1 MALGIGFGAE
11 RIGLA
16 AIRWP
21 KTAAALVLAL
31 LTLIGASLPNLR
43 FDDDIHRVFLSDSA
57 LSDAQRRYEAEQNPP
72 TSTLVAHVQ
81 SADPFTAADLT
92 ILRDISLDLGFI
104 DGVIGVASPFILRMS
119 ADAKTPDGQPVFP
132 PLIADSYGDELKAFR
147 ALDTGLPTFINGPQ
161 TALLISVSIDLVQAR
176 VSDIV
181 PQVEAEFARAL
192 PENLTL
198 TVTGEDAISLEI
210 VSGLKEDLVALNLW
224 GGLLVA
230 FVALVLLRDLRM
242 VLLAV
247 VPALCGA
254 ASVLALSVWLSY
266 PITVLSNV
274 IPILLL
280 VLGVA
285 DGVHL
290 TGHLKSK
297 GHDVADTVRQIGPAC
312 ALTALT
318 TAAAFASI
326 VITGN
331 AQLFE
336 FAVLGALGTLVAFA
350 ITLTLFTLLAQI
362 IKPSETPSPR
372 FAIRIA
378 SGLAGWGTG
387 YPRTIIISAI
397 VVFGLAMAG
406 YLQTKPWF
414 PLYQN
419 LPDGSAIVAANDAIS
434 DDFGG
439 VFQMI
444 VEIDNDWEKVQ
455 ALTSMLGE
463 LAGPEAVLSEVNI
476 ARWLGTSD
484 LRPTLEQLDR
494 FPIELVQ
501 KLRPEGGVYHIFVST
516 AEPMRSDAAL
526 LQFDA
531 LIAAAEAGGAE
542 RIIGLPT
549 VMRQEAIGLI
559 SQLSRGLVIAS
570 LGATLLVALAFG
582 SLRLFPILLMPNILP
597 LVLTGAS
604 LHIWARGELT
614 PTAVLALT
622 IAFGI
627 AIDDTV
633 HFVSRY
639 ADARHRGETSLQSVT
654 SATKSAGQVMI
665 LTTVLLSV
673 GLCVTL
679 TSDFPPIR
687 LFGGMMIITLW
698 AALLFDLLLLPAL
711 LSGKDRLHVRR

>member
-31 LTLIGASLPNLR
+31 LTMIGASLPNLR

-72 TSTLVAHVQ
+72 ISTLVAYVQ

-132 PLIADSYGDELKAFR
+132 PQIADSYGDELKAFR

-161 TALLISVSIDLVQAR
+161 TALLISVSIDFVQAR

-210 VSGLKEDLVALNLW
+210 VSGLKGDLVALNLW

-230 FVALVLLRDLRM
+230 FAALVLLRDLRM

-285 DGVHL
+285 DGMHL

-326 VITGN
+326 MITGN

-336 FAVLGALGTLVAFA
+336 FAVLGALGTLVAFV
-350 ITLTLFTLLAQI
+350 ITLTLFTLLAQT
-362 IKPSETPSPR
+362 IKPSETPSPS

-378 SGLAGWGTG
+378 RGLAGWGAG
-387 YPRTIIISAI
+387 YPKTIIISAI

-444 VEIDNDWEKVQ
+444 VEIDTDWEKVQ
-455 ALTSMLGE
+455 ALTSKLSDI
-463 LAGPEAVLSEVNI
+463 AGSEAVLSEVNI
-476 ARWLGTSD
+476 ARWLGTPD

-501 KLRPEGGVYHIFVST
+501 KLRPKGGVYHIFVST

-531 LIAAAEAGGAE
+531 LIAAAEAGGAD

-582 SLRLFPILLMPNILP
+582 SLRLFPILLVPNVLP

-604 LHIWARGELT
+604 LHIWARGDLT

-679 TSDFPPIR
+679 TSDFSPIR